1 MLAKSP
7 PSAAMFSA
15 VEPSLP
21 SAQSS
26 HYQAVANPAVSSRS
40 QSHHKTRLLRDI
52 AFLGFTIGF
61 LAVIIAYF
69 CDYRNTAF
77 NRFFNS
83 DRFGPRFTLSI
94 LATLLD
100 NHWKTMEREVRI
112 TVPYRRLAAG
122 NARAKD
128 TVLATMNGTPYTS
141 VGTAVWRGN
150 WFHAFIALVAV
161 LSDFLIVS
169 VAGVPYSDAQL
180 HLAFLVSSYVSFG
193 ILSLMLIAMIA
204 GLWWRRGNAAMG
216 LPRQPD
222 TMLGVILM
230 LCGKDDSVRN
240 TGSVACSSLS
250 TRGGHGLIHTSL
262 ESEVRYSGRWIRE
275 SDGRERWT
283 ISRQRGEDLER
294 FY

>member
-1 MLAKSP
+1 
-7 PSAAMFSA
+7 
-15 VEPSLP
+15 
-21 SAQSS
+21 
-26 HYQAVANPAVSSRS
+26 
-40 QSHHKTRLLRDI
+40 
-52 AFLGFTIGF
+52 
-61 LAVIIAYF
+61 
-69 CDYRNTAF
+69 
-77 NRFFNS
+77 
-83 DRFGPRFTLSI
+83 
-94 LATLLD
+94 
-100 NHWKTMEREVRI
+100 MEREVRI

-193 ILSLMLIAMIA
+193 ILSLMIIAMIA

-230 LCGKDDSVRN
+230 LCGEDDSVRN
-240 TGSVACSSLS
+240 ITSVACSPSS
-250 TRGGHGLIHTSL
+250 TRAGHGAASASL
-262 ESEVRYSGRWIRE
+262 DSEARYSGRWIRE

-283 ISRQRGEDLER
+283 ISRERGEDLH
-294 FY
+294 